1 MTTNTEN
8 NNDIFFM
15 QRAIELAKK
24 AAEIGEVPIGAVI
37 VKNGEII
44 AEAYNLRETQKLAT
58 AHAELDA
65 ITAACKKL
73 GGWRLFG
80 CTLYVTLEP
89 CAMCAGAI
97 VNARIDRVVYG
108 ASDIRFGACGSL
120 FNINSYPLNHTFLV
134 TSGVCEEECKRML
147 SEFFEALR
155 KKK

>member
-8 NNDIFFM
+8 NNDIIFM

-37 VKNGEII
+37 VKNGEIS

-73 GGWRLFG
+73 IYL
-80 CTLYVTLEP
+80 
-89 CAMCAGAI
+89 CA
-97 VNARIDRVVYG
+97 Y
-108 ASDIRFGACGSL
+108 IR
-120 FNINSYPLNHTFLV
+120 
-134 TSGVCEEECKRML
+134 
-147 SEFFEALR
+147 
-155 KKK
+155 

>member
-1 MTTNTEN
+1 MTTNTDN
-8 NNDIFFM
+8 NNDIIFM

-120 FNINSYPLNHTFLV
+120 FNINSYPLNHAFLV
-134 TSGVCEEECKRML
+134 TSGVCEEECKSML

>member
-8 NNDIFFM
+8 NNDIFYM
-15 QRAIELAKK
+15 KRAIELAKK

-65 ITAACKKL
+65 IEAACKKL

-120 FNINSYPLNHTFLV
+120 FNINSYPLNHAFLI
-134 TSGVCEEECKRML
+134 TSGVCEEECKNML
-147 SEFFEALR
+147 SDFFAELR

>member
-1 MTTNTEN
+1 
-8 NNDIFFM
+8 M

-65 ITAACKKL
+65 ITAACKNH

-108 ASDIRFGACGSL
+108 ASDAKYGACHSVCSL
-120 FNINSYPLNHTFLV
+120 FSMAFR
-134 TSGVCEEECKRML
+134 SGGEV
-147 SEFFEALR
+147 
-155 KKK
+155 